1 MTGSC
6 LSLQECPFR
15 HQHLKNHEKLNFG
28 TEGGVKEGS
37 VAKNIDSVCGCIWLM
52 TYLIR
57 TTGHLG
63 RQGEDQGAEDKL

>member
-15 HQHLKNHEKLNFG
+15 LQHLKNHENFNFG

-37 VAKNIDSVCGCIWLM
+37 VPKNIDSVCGCTWLM

-63 RQGEDQGAEDKL
+63 RQGGDQGAEDKL